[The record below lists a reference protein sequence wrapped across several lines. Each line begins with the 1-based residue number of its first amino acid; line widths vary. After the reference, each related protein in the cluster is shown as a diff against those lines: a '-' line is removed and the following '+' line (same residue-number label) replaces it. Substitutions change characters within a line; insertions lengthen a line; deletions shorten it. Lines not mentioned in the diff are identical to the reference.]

1 MALSDLAVFNEYAY
15 DSFTEINRQQLEL
28 FNSATEGCFQLRGGA
43 NQGDYNERAFF
54 EKVSG
59 GLVRRRNAYGS
70 GAIAA
75 AAMSHVTD
83 VSVKV
88 AAGTPEVSIPPGQ
101 FKWIQQNPE
110 VAGAAMGKQL
120 AADSLADMLN
130 VGLGAC
136 YSALAQVSA
145 IVTNISVV
153 TATTVAAANEPSW
166 DALNTA
172 ASKFGDRSS
181 EIRGWVMHSAP
192 MHKLFS
198 KNLANAQGLF
208 TYGSVNVVRDP
219 FGKFLVMTDSA
230 NLFALDT
237 VPAPD
242 VNLYRILGLTPG
254 AIEIQQNPDYTENWQ
269 TENGDENIQRSYQAE
284 WSYNLS
290 VKGFA
295 WDKGNGGPSP
305 TNAALFTSTNWDRIA
320 TSEKDLAGV
329 LLLAN
334 VG

>member
-15 DSFTEINRQQLEL
+15 DSFTEIQAQQLEL
-28 FNSATEGCFQLRGGA
+28 FNAATEGCFQLRGGA
-43 NQGDYNERAFF
+43 NQGDYNEKAFF
-54 EKVSG
+54 GKVSG

-70 GAIAA
+70 GAIASA
-75 AAMSHVTD
+75 VMAHLTD
-83 VSVKV
+83 ISVKV
-88 AAGTPEVSIPPGQ
+88 ASGTPEVLIPPSQ
-101 FKWIQQNPE
+101 YKWIQQSPE

-120 AADSLADMLN
+120 AEDSLADMLN

-136 YSALAQVSA
+136 YAALAQISA
-145 IVTNISVV
+145 IVTDISVV
-153 TATTVAAANEPSW
+153 TATTVAAGNNPSW

-172 ASKFGDRSS
+172 SSKFGDRSGA
-181 EIRGWVMHSAP
+181 IRGWIMHSAP
-192 MHKLFS
+192 LHKLYAN
-198 KNLANAQGLF
+198 NLANAQGLF
-208 TYGSVNVVRDP
+208 TYGTVKVVRDP

-242 VNLYRILGLTPG
+242 VNKYRILGLTPG
-254 AIEIQQNPDYTENWQ
+254 AIDVEQNPDYTENWQ

-284 WSYNLS
+284 WSYNLGI
-290 VKGFA
+290 KGFK
-295 WDKGNGGPSP
+295 WDKANGGPSP
-305 TNAALFTSTNWDRIA
+305 TNAAIFTSTNWDRHA